1 MRRDFIWH
9 FFSLEVLFKRQGI
22 FSVKKINAQT
32 LVNQKIIIVVQCLE
46 CIGRQNG
53 LYFPSHWRLTLVLTK
68 RSDYIIF
75 LLPKK
80 AKILICVFLLN
91 IDKDCFLLF
100 LKEQVDFIWWF
111 SIKGIVGWKIK
122 LGKRH
127 YNAKKSFF
135 KVVSIKRKDYR
146 NQVGGQ

>member
-1 MRRDFIWH
+1 MVQYLIQRLIPWYIPLKWWLSGTDIKKWDETLFDI
-9 FFSLEVLFKRQGI
+9 FFHWKCYLKGRVF
-22 FSVKKINAQT
+22 FSVKKLNVQT

-100 LKEQVDFIWWF
+100 LKEQVDFIGDF
-111 SIKGIVGWKIK
+111 QS
-122 LGKRH
+122 
-127 YNAKKSFF
+127 
-135 KVVSIKRKDYR
+135 KVLWGEK
-146 NQVGGQ
+146 

>member
-22 FSVKKINAQT
+22 FSVKRLNVQT

-53 LYFPSHWRLTLVLTK
+53 LYFTSHWRLTLVLTK

-122 LGKRH
+122 TW
-127 YNAKKSFF
+127 KKTLQRQKKFL
-135 KVVSIKRKDYR
+135 
-146 NQVGGQ
+146 